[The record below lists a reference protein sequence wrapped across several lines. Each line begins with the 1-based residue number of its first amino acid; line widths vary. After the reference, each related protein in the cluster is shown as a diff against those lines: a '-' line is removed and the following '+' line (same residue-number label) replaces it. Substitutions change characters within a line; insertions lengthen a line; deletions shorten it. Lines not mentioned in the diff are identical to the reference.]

1 MDKSQEKLYPKM
13 LTQED
18 FDTWITDYLNDGWY
32 LFFINPN
39 TKTPFS
45 HEAFELPEEAE
56 RRTRELDEETKDP
69 TLNKEA
75 RAKARQNDQKYKK
88 GLLDATNV
96 IGDRQDPELGTL
108 RWLYMHALNAETYT
122 VKNKKTGEVIEKRVC
137 PQIACATGPSGLFVL
152 DVDLK

>member
-1 MDKSQEKLYPKM
+1 MDQTQEKLYPKM
-13 LTQED
+13 LTQQD

-56 RRTRELDEETKDP
+56 RREGELDEEAKDP

-75 RAKARQNDQKYKK
+75 RAKARQNDQKYGK

-96 IGDRQDPELGTL
+96 MGSTNEPGTL
-108 RWLYMHALNAETYT
+108 SWLYVKAFQAETFT
-122 VKNKKTGEVIEKRVC
+122 NPKTKKVYPVC
-137 PQIACATGPSGLFVL
+137 
-152 DVDLK
+152 